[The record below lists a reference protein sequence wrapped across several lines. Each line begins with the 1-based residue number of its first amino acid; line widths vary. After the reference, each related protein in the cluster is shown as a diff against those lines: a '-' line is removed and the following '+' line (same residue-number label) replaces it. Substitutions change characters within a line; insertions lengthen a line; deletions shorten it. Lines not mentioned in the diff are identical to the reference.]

1 MPPLEASS
9 GSRRVVRTPASARE
23 RAAERKQRLRPTAGT
38 GDPAATSGVP
48 AVLRTLDVRPSRRL
62 GQNFL
67 TDPRVAERIAAL
79 ADEVDAGG
87 AVVEIGPGLGALTE
101 RLARTGRPVVAVEL
115 DHRLAEHVESVLA
128 AHSAS
133 RVVRGDILEQE
144 LAVLL
149 PGDAAVTVVA
159 NLPYSIT
166 TPAIEWVLAQGPR
179 VRVAYLM
186 VQREVAQRMTAVP
199 GGKEFGSL
207 SVFLSL
213 HAEIE
218 ALFRVSPGA
227 FYPRPEVDS
236 VVVRMRPRPYPGTT
250 AGERADA
257 ERLARAATG
266 GRRKTIG
273 NALALG
279 LGIAAEDAR
288 ELLRS
293 SGVEPTRRGEGLS
306 VEEWLA
312 LARARRAGGAA
323 TGEGAGEG
331 DR

>member
-9 GSRRVVRTPASARE
+9 GSRGARRAAAPARD
-23 RAAERKQRLRPTAGT
+23 RAAERRHRRRPTAGT

-48 AVLRTLDVRPSRRL
+48 ATLRTLDVRPSRRL

-79 ADEVDAGG
+79 ADETDRGG

-101 RLARTGRPVVAVEL
+101 RLARSGRALVAVEL
-115 DHRLAEHVESVLA
+115 DHRLAEQVEALLQGFP
-128 AHSAS
+128 AS
-133 RVVRGDILEQE
+133 RVVRGDILEQR
-144 LAVLL
+144 LDALV
-149 PGDAAVTVVA
+149 PGAAPVTVVA

-166 TPAIEWVLAQGPR
+166 TPTIEWILAQGSR
-179 VRVAYLM
+179 IRAAHLM
-186 VQREVAQRMTAVP
+186 VQREVAERMTAVP

-218 ALFRVSPGA
+218 SLFRVSPGA

-236 VVVRMRPRPYPGTT
+236 VVVRMVPRPYPGTT
-250 AGERADA
+250 AEERAGA

-273 NALALG
+273 NALARG
-279 LGIAAEDAR
+279 LGITGEEARALLRAAEI
-288 ELLRS
+288 
-293 SGVEPTRRGEGLS
+293 EPMRRGEELS

-312 LARARRAGGAA
+312 LARRWRKG
-323 TGEGAGEG
+323 GAGEG
-331 DR
+331 DP

>member
-9 GSRRVVRTPASARE
+9 GSRRVGRTPASARE
-23 RAAERKQRLRPTAGT
+23 RAAERRQRLRPTAGT

-48 AVLRTLDVRPSRRL
+48 AVLRSLDVRPSRRL

-67 TDPRVAERIAAL
+67 TDPRVAERIATL
-79 ADEVDAGG
+79 ADEGDPGG

-101 RLARTGRPVVAVEL
+101 RLARSGRPVVAVEL
-115 DHRLAEHVESVLA
+115 DLRLAERVETLLA
-128 AHSAS
+128 PHGAS
-133 RVVRGDILEQE
+133 RVVRGDILEQD
-144 LAVLL
+144 LASLL
-149 PGDAAVTVVA
+149 PGDAPVTVVA

-179 VRVAYLM
+179 IRAAYLM
-186 VQREVAQRMTAVP
+186 VQREVAQRMTAAP

-218 ALFRVSPGA
+218 TLFRVSPGA

-236 VVVRMRPRPYPGTT
+236 VVVRMKPRPYPGTT
-250 AGERADA
+250 AAERADT
-257 ERLARAATG
+257 ERVARAATG

-273 NALALG
+273 NALARG
-279 LGIAAEDAR
+279 LGIAGEDAR
-288 ELLRS
+288 TLLRA
-293 SGVEPTRRGEGLS
+293 GKIEPTRRGESLS

-312 LARARRAGGAA
+312 LARAWRAGGAA
-323 TGEGAGEG
+323 SGGGAEGG
-331 DR
+331 R

>member
-9 GSRRVVRTPASARE
+9 GSRRVVRAPASARE

-79 ADEVDAGG
+79 ADEVDPQG

-101 RLARTGRPVVAVEL
+101 RLARSGRAVVAVEL
-115 DHRLAEHVESVLA
+115 DHRLAERVETVLA

-133 RVVRGDILEQE
+133 RVVQGDILEQE

-149 PGDAAVTVVA
+149 PGEAPVTVVA

-166 TPAIEWVLAQGPR
+166 TPAIEWVLAQGTR

-186 VQREVAQRMTAVP
+186 VQREVAQRMTATP

-218 ALFRVSPGA
+218 GLFRVSPGA

-236 VVVRMRPRPYPGTT
+236 VVVRMKPRPFPGTT
-250 AGERADA
+250 VAERMDA

-273 NALALG
+273 NALARG
-279 LGIAAEDAR
+279 LGIAAEQSR

-293 SGVEPTRRGEGLS
+293 SGIEATRRGESLS
-306 VEEWLA
+306 VEEWLT
-312 LARARRAGGAA
+312 LARAWRAGGAA
-323 TGEGAGEG
+323 AGAPTDGG
-331 DR
+331 GQ

>member
-9 GSRRVVRTPASARE
+9 GSRRARRAPSPARE

-48 AVLRTLDVRPSRRL
+48 AVLRSLDVRPSRRL

-79 ADEVDAGG
+79 ADEVDPRG

-101 RLARTGRPVVAVEL
+101 RLARSGRPVIAVEL
-115 DHRLAEHVESVLA
+115 DHRLAERVETVLA
-128 AHSAS
+128 AHPAS

-144 LAVLL
+144 LAALL
-149 PGDAAVTVVA
+149 PGDAPVTVVA

-207 SVFLSL
+207 SVFLTL
-213 HAEIE
+213 HARIE
-218 ALFRVSPGA
+218 ALFRASPGA
-227 FYPRPEVDS
+227 FHPRPEVDS
-236 VVVRMRPRPYPGTT
+236 VVVRMEPRPYPGTT
-250 AGERADA
+250 AVERADA
-257 ERLARAATG
+257 ERLARAATV

-273 NALALG
+273 NALARG
-279 LGIAAEDAR
+279 LGIAAEASR
-288 ELLRS
+288 EVLRT
-293 SGVEPTRRGEGLS
+293 SGIDPTRRGEALS

-312 LARARRAGGAA
+312 LARAWRAGGAA
-323 TGEGAGEG
+323 TGEDA
-331 DR
+331 R